1 MADDEPTIA
10 ERLKRPR
17 WMVPPALILIGL
29 VLILLP
35 SSTLGIIGGGLLGIA
50 LTLTVSLVFLEVG
63 ESEDRARARGE

>member
-17 WMVPPALILIGL
+17 WLVPPVLILVGL
-29 VLILLP
+29 VLVLLD
-35 SSTLGIIGGGLLGIA
+35 STTLGIIGGGLIGVAITVA
-50 LTLTVSLVFLEVG
+50 VSLVFLEVG